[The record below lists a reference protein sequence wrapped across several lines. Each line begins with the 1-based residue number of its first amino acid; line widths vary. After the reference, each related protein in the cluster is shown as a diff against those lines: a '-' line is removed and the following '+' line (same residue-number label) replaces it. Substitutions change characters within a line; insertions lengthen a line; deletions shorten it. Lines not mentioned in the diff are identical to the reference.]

1 MIEIKKEK
9 RNVFN
14 AQKCKQILAKG
25 NEQKIVLLLFFSFT
39 FRNFSHILFY
49 CSLASVIYT
58 NTSTIYKSESQP
70 RIVTFEK
77 KFTKKPLQ
85 TTKGFQ
91 LVKVLKHMN

>member
-49 CSLASVIYT
+49 CSLASVIYIQILVQS
-58 NTSTIYKSESQP
+58 TSQNLNQELLHLKRNSPKSLYKQ
-70 RIVTFEK
+70 
-77 KFTKKPLQ
+77 Q
-85 TTKGFQ
+85 
-91 LVKVLKHMN
+91 KVFNL